1 MLAEYDDYSE
11 LHGPC
16 ADYQP
21 GEDDLQA
28 FDFIRQFR
36 LDMLEQSY
44 PGVKRVRGSNNMQT
58 AYRLKADANLQLATR
73 SALIH
78 STLVRTDR
86 YSHRPVCS
94 LKIMTILW
102 EGEEGWQW
110 EGGKHMTNQT

>member
-1 MLAEYDDYSE
+1 MELPIHLAISDNHSYYCFKFAEYDDYSE

-44 PGVKRVRGSNNMQT
+44 PGVKRVRGSNDMQT

-73 SALIH
+73 SDFIIGLH
-78 STLVRTDR
+78 VFWPLSSYLWF
-86 YSHRPVCS
+86 
-94 LKIMTILW
+94 KITKFL
-102 EGEEGWQW
+102 
-110 EGGKHMTNQT
+110 